1 MTTIPTPSFQMT
13 THTFASHD
21 GAELFYRAW
30 LPFYQAKQA
39 IVIMHRGHEHSGRMQ
54 ELAKALDMPETA
66 IFAWDQR
73 GHGQSPG
80 KRGGAENL
88 GVIIRD
94 VEAFFQHIEKTYAI
108 SRENIVLVA
117 HSVGAVVASAWVH
130 DYAPRLRGLV
140 LGTPAFEVK
149 LYVPLAV
156 PALRLKEKLLPGGIV
171 KSYVKSRVL
180 THDPEQQRAY
190 NEDPAIFKEISVNI
204 LLDLYDTARRV
215 VEDAAAIRVPTLVF
229 SASQDWVVH
238 TGPQRAFFE
247 RLGSADK
254 EFHTLHGFYHAIFH
268 EAQREVVFNRVR
280 AFAERL
286 FATPPVKLL
295 PLLDADI
302 RGHTRSERD
311 ELAASRDCLSSRV
324 TRLVFGTLGRLS
336 NGISLGWKAGFDSGR
351 TLDYVYKNKPAGKLG
366 FGWLMD
372 KSYLDSPGWTG
383 IRWRGQMLQR
393 VLVDVLAKA
402 GPNPHLVD
410 IACGGGRYI
419 LQTLHDHPEL
429 PVTATL
435 RDYQQPNLE
444 TAKAT
449 AESLGL
455 TERVTFVQAD
465 AFARASLATLNPAPQ
480 VAVVSGLY
488 ELFNANGP
496 VQESLR
502 GLADAMAPGTR
513 LVYTNQPWHPQ
524 LKFIAHV
531 LTNREGQPWIMRRR
545 TQEEMDDL
553 VSEAGFVKER
563 QETDPAGIFTISVAR
578 KL

>member
-1 MTTIPTPSFQMT
+1 MT
-13 THTFASHD
+13 THTFPSHD
-21 GAELFYRAW
+21 GVGLFYRAW
-30 LPFYQAKQA
+30 LPVYQAKQA
-39 IVIMHRGHEHSGRMQ
+39 IVILHRGHEHSGRML
-54 ELAKALDMPETA
+54 ELAQALDMPDTA

-80 KRGGAENL
+80 PRGDAENL
-88 GVIIRD
+88 GVVIRD
-94 VEAFFQHIEKTYAI
+94 VEEFFQHLEKTYAI
-108 SRENIVLVA
+108 ARENMLLVA

-140 LGTPAFEVK
+140 LGTPAFKVK

-156 PALRLKEKLLPGGIV
+156 PLLRFKEKLLRGGVV

-180 THDPEQQRAY
+180 THDPDQQRAY
-190 NEDPAIFKEISVNI
+190 NEDKAIFKEISVKI
-204 LLDLYDTARRV
+204 LLDLFDTARRV

-238 TGPQRAFFE
+238 QGPQRAFFE

-268 EAQREVVFNRVR
+268 EAQREVVFNKIR
-280 AFAERL
+280 AFAERQ
-286 FATPPVKLL
+286 FNNPPAKPA
-295 PLLDADI
+295 PLLDADN
-302 RGHTRSERD
+302 RGHTRTERD
-311 ELAASRDCLSSRV
+311 ELAATRDCFTSRV
-324 TRLVFGTLGRLS
+324 TRFMFGTLGRLS
-336 NGISLGWKAGFDSGR
+336 QGIALGWAAGFDSGR
-351 TLDYVYKNKPAGKLG
+351 TLDYVYKNKPSGKLLL
-366 FGWLMD
+366 GWIMD

-393 VLVDVLAKA
+393 VLADVLAQA
-402 GPNPHLVD
+402 GPQAHLVD

-429 PVTATL
+429 AVTAVL

-449 AESLGL
+449 ADQFGL
-455 TERVTFVQAD
+455 TESVTFERAD
-465 AFARASLATLNPAPQ
+465 AFDRASLAGLNPKPA

-488 ELFNANGP
+488 ELFNANAP
-496 VQESLR
+496 VLQSLH

-531 LTNREGQPWIMRRR
+531 LTNREGKPWIMRRR

-553 VSEAGFVKER
+553 VMSAGFIKER

>member
-1 MTTIPTPSFQMT
+1 MTE
-13 THTFASHD
+13 HTFASHD
-21 GAELFYRAW
+21 GAGLFYRAW

-39 IVIMHRGHEHSGRMQ
+39 IVIMHRGHEHSGRML

-80 KRGGAENL
+80 PRGGAENL

-108 SRENIVLVA
+108 ARENIVLVA
-117 HSVGAVVASAWVH
+117 HSVGAVVAAAWVH

-140 LGTPAFEVK
+140 LGTPAFQVK

-156 PALRLKEKLLPGGIV
+156 PLLRFKEKLLPGGVV

-190 NEDPAIFKEISVNI
+190 NEDKAIFKEISVNI
-204 LLDLYDTARRV
+204 LLDLFDTARRV

-286 FATPPVKLL
+286 FAKPPVKLA

-302 RGHTRSERD
+302 RGHTRTERD
-311 ELAASRDCLSSRV
+311 DLAASRDCLSSRV
-324 TRLVFGTLGRLS
+324 TRRVFGTLGRLS

-351 TLDYVYKNKPAGKLG
+351 TLDYVYKNKPSGKLIL
-366 FGWLMD
+366 GWFMD

-383 IRWRGQMLQR
+383 IRWRGQMLQK
-393 VLVDVLAKA
+393 VLAEVLAQA
-402 GPNPHLVD
+402 GPKPHLVD

-429 PVTATL
+429 PVTAVL
-435 RDYQQPNLE
+435 RDYQQPNLD

-449 AESLGL
+449 AEQLGL
-455 TERVTFVQAD
+455 TDRVTFVQAD
-465 AFARASLATLNPAPQ
+465 AFARSSLAALSPAPN

-488 ELFNANGP
+488 ELFNANAP
-496 VQESLR
+496 VLESLR
-502 GLADAMAPGTR
+502 GLADVMAPGTR